1 MAGRTVGRLSA
12 RQASQAKPKRG
23 LDAALLADGGNLYL
37 QALRGQGDHVTRSW
51 IFRYERGGKRR
62 EMGLGALH
70 TRGLREARE
79 EAKRLRLLLLDG
91 IDPFAARNQ
100 QTQQRRLESA
110 KAMTF
115 GACVVAYLETHDAA
129 WKNDKHRA
137 QWKMTLTEYCKA
149 ISDLPVKDI
158 DTDLVLRVL
167 TPLWKTRTATAARLR
182 GRIERVLA
190 WAKGRGLRTGE
201 NPARWQGHLDEMLA
215 APGKL
220 KAVRHMPAMP
230 YAELPAFMG
239 ELRSRHSSTA
249 RALEFAILTGAR
261 TAETTGALWSEIDL
275 DARVWT
281 IPAERMKARRQHRVP
296 LSDRAVAILKAL
308 PRHDDRVFKLWRD
321 GMLALLRRMRPGL
334 TVHGFRSTFMDWAHE
349 QTAFPKVV
357 IDMALAHAIG
367 DKSEAAYRRGD
378 LIEKRM
384 RLMEAWSDYCSRPAA
399 SGATITAI
407 RKYAD
412 A

>member
-1 MAGRTVGRLSA
+1 MAGRTVGRLRA
-12 RQASQAKPKRG
+12 RQASHAKPRRG
-23 LDAALLADGGNLYL
+23 LNAALLADGGNLYL

-51 IFRYERGGKRR
+51 IFRYERDGKRR

-79 EAKRLRLLLLDG
+79 EARLRLLLLDG

-115 GACVVAYLETHDAA
+115 GACVVAYLKTHDAA
-129 WKNDKHRA
+129 WRNDKHRA